1 MISCTL
7 SFPNDYSL
15 EMLEQVSPLRS
26 GNSFSRSLNKG
37 QDMMNRPE
45 GRSVRCRFEV
55 LRRFADSASRTAKN
69 CLEVYS
75 NRRVLS
81 LFGLGFSSGLPYL
94 LTGSTLQAWM
104 TTQNVDLRVIGI
116 FALVGFPYTLKFL
129 WAPLM
134 DRFAL
139 PWLGRRRGW
148 ILLTQILLAAVILLL
163 GASSPT
169 SMPWMLASLAV
180 MVAFFSASQDIVV
193 DAYRTDV
200 LRERELGAGAAT
212 AVTGYRIALLVSGGF
227 AFILADHLP
236 WRFVYGLMA
245 AIMLF
250 NTLFTMWAPE
260 PAEVAVPPK
269 SLKEAVWGPLASYFH
284 RPGAVEMLLFI
295 VVYKLSD
302 NLAGAMTTPFLLG
315 LGFSLTDV
323 GMATKFLGLASTILG
338 ALAGG
343 SIISRIGINRSLW
356 IFAFLQAVCHLSF
369 TWLAL
374 VGKSYAL
381 MVGAIAIEN
390 LCGGMGTAAFTGFM
404 MSLCDKRFSATQYA
418 LLTSLMALGR
428 IVFQAPTGFMV
439 QFMGWPVF
447 YTVSLLGA
455 VPAILLLPR
464 FAPWNSREML
474 AAGRP
479 TGESAADRSAIVETE
494 VAVKVKVSE

>member
-1 MISCTL
+1 
-7 SFPNDYSL
+7 
-15 EMLEQVSPLRS
+15 
-26 GNSFSRSLNKG
+26 
-37 QDMMNRPE
+37 MMNRPG
-45 GRSVRCRFEV
+45 GRSVGFSFGTLKELGDTVAR
-55 LRRFADSASRTAKN
+55 SARN
-69 CLEVYS
+69 WLEVYS
-75 NRRVLS
+75 SRRVLS
-81 LFGLGFSSGLPYL
+81 LFGLGFSSGLPLL

-134 DRFAL
+134 DRFAI

-148 ILLTQILLAAVILLL
+148 ILLTQILLTGVILAL
-163 GASSPT
+163 GTSSPA
-169 SMPWMLASLAV
+169 SMPWMVASLAV
-180 MVAFFSASQDIVV
+180 AVAFFSASQDIVV

-200 LRERELGAGAAT
+200 LREKELGAGAAT
-212 AVTGYRIALLVSGGF
+212 AVTGYRLALLVSGAM

-236 WRFVYGLMA
+236 WRVVYGIMA
-245 AIMLF
+245 GVMLLC
-250 NTLFTMWAPE
+250 TLFTFWAPE
-260 PAEVAVPPK
+260 PAEAAIPPK

-284 RPGAVEMLLFI
+284 RPGALEMLAFI
-295 VVYKLSD
+295 LVYKLSD

-323 GMATKFLGLASTILG
+323 GMATKFLGLISTILG

-343 SIISRIGINRSLW
+343 SIISKIGINRSLW

-369 TWLAL
+369 TWLAV
-374 VGKSYAL
+374 VGKSYPL
-381 MVGAIAIEN
+381 MLSAIAIEN
-390 LCGGMGTAAFTGFM
+390 ICGGMGTAAFTGFM

-428 IVFQAPTGFMV
+428 IVFQAPTGFLV

-447 YTVSLLGA
+447 YAVSLLGA

-464 FAPWNSREML
+464 FAPWNSRRPAGMDGHI
-474 AAGRP
+474 AA
-479 TGESAADRSAIVETE
+479 SMADR
-494 VAVKVKVSE
+494 

>member
-1 MISCTL
+1 MTYGHGGGHDPGSSNIL
-7 SFPNDYSL
+7 R
-15 EMLEQVSPLRS
+15 QV
-26 GNSFSRSLNKG
+26 
-37 QDMMNRPE
+37 
-45 GRSVRCRFEV
+45 GRSISGIATNWF
-55 LRRFADSASRTAKN
+55 
-69 CLEVYS
+69 EVYS

-134 DRFAL
+134 DRFTL
-139 PWLGRRRGW
+139 PWMGRRRGW
-148 ILLTQILLAAVILLL
+148 IVTTQLLLAGVILLL
-163 GASSPT
+163 GASSPA
-169 SMPWMLASLAV
+169 SMPWMVASMAV
-180 MVAFFSASQDIVV
+180 LVAFFSASQDIVV

-200 LRERELGAGAAT
+200 LREKELGAGAAT
-212 AVTGYRIALLVSGGF
+212 AVTGYRIALLVSGGM

-245 AIMLF
+245 AIMVF
-250 NTLFTMWAPE
+250 NTFFTLWAPE
-260 PAEVAVPPK
+260 PTEVAVPPK
-269 SLKEAVWGPLASYFH
+269 SIKEAVWGPLASYFR
-284 RPGAVEMLLFI
+284 RPGAIEMLAFI

-343 SIISRIGINRSLW
+343 SIISKIGINRSLW

-374 VGKSYAL
+374 AGKSYPL

-390 LCGGMGTAAFTGFM
+390 ICGGMGTAAFTGFM

-428 IVFQAPTGFMV
+428 IVFQAPTGFLV
-439 QFMGWPVF
+439 QSLGWPVF

-455 VPAILLLPR
+455 VPGILLLPR
-464 FAPWNSREML
+464 FAPWNSRPTPTP
-474 AAGRP
+474 GRQI
-479 TGESAADRSAIVETE
+479 A
-494 VAVKVKVSE
+494 